1 MIEIIFP
8 EKNKRLLNKKLKILL
23 DIVRKSTIIV
33 SFCLELLLFL
43 QNGKFE
49 ESSKIW
55 NKFIIISQ

>member
-49 ESSKIW
+49 ESSKI
-55 NKFIIISQ
+55 